1 MGAEPATPQP
11 IRAAA
16 RPGGRGSPGAQGAG
30 LRLTVAVA
38 GQLSRGAA
46 STARRR
52 ELERRRRRRR
62 RRRVPAR
69 SGSWRSGV
77 ASRGGGGGG
86 GGGGGSGGV
95 RAMLRVSLGV
105 GVLTS
110 S

>member
-11 IRAAA
+11 IREAA

-30 LRLTVAVA
+30 LRLTVLVA
-38 GQLSRGAA
+38 GQLSQGAVSA
-46 STARRR
+46 ARRR
-52 ELERRRRRRR
+52 ELERRRRQQRRRRRRR

-86 GGGGGSGGV
+86 GGV
-95 RAMLRVSLGV
+95 RAMLRVSLGA

>member
-38 GQLSRGAA
+38 GLLSRGAA

-52 ELERRRRRRR
+52 ELERRRRRR

-86 GGGGGSGGV
+86 GGGGSGGV